1 MADEVIELID
11 ISFRHKIP
19 NPKFTNPWKTRKG
32 PGIFKMNFSLKKGK
46 ILGLVGPNGA
56 GKTTLLRILAGIIP
70 IDQGTIKLNGVDLSM
85 SSGVIDEQLRL
96 NVGHMPEQVRWS
108 GNTSVVETLNQFAE
122 MRKESVSSM
131 KLLTLVGLATKSNS
145 ALDELS
151 QGMRQ
156 RLSLAI
162 ALMGSPKIILLDEPF
177 NGLDPVAAKSV
188 EKMIRELAGKGVSI
202 IISSHQVSGL
212 VGLIDQLMLI
222 HRGQIVA
229 EGTIGDIESKLGL
242 DNRIEISGR
251 GKIPNLAQLL
261 ETGDILHTENSD
273 DYWNCTIQNP
283 GPLAIKTIIDDGHDI
298 IEWKKKSP
306 DIVELLCHATG
317 LEIEDIGME
326 LQSSNM
332 MPLRST
338 TEEE

>member
-1 MADEVIELID
+1 MADEVVELID
-11 ISFRHKIP
+11 VSFRHKIP
-19 NPKFTNPWKTRKG
+19 EPKFTNPWNTRKG
-32 PGIFKMNFSLKKGK
+32 PGIFKMNFSLKSGK

-70 IDQGTIKLNGVDLSM
+70 IDEGKIKLNGVDLSA
-85 SSGVIDEQLRL
+85 SGESIDGQLRL

-108 GNTSVVETLNQFAE
+108 GNITVLEALNQFAE
-122 MRKESVSSM
+122 MRKDSISSE
-131 KLLTLVGLATKSNS
+131 KLLSLVGLTGKSDAS
-145 ALDELS
+145 LDELS

-156 RLSLAI
+156 RLSLAV
-162 ALMGSPKIILLDEPF
+162 ALMGSPKMLLLDEPF

-188 EKMIRELAGKGVSI
+188 EKMIQELANKGVSI

-212 VGLIDQLMLI
+212 VGFIDQLLLI

-229 EGTIGDIESKLGL
+229 DGTIEDIESKLGL
-242 DNRIEISGR
+242 DNRIELR
-251 GKIPNLAQLL
+251 GHGAIPDFTKLFGTDCVLNNHVK
-261 ETGDILHTENSD
+261 DSD
-273 DYWNCTIQNP
+273 WICIIQYP
-283 GPLAIKTIIDDGHDI
+283 GPNAVKKIIDAGYEI
-298 IEWKKKSP
+298 LEWKRKSP

-326 LQSSNM
+326 LQTSDM
-332 MPLRST
+332 MPLRSK

>member
-1 MADEVIELID
+1 MADEVVELID
-11 ISFRHKIP
+11 VSFRHKIP
-19 NPKFTNPWKTRKG
+19 EPKFTNPWNTRKG
-32 PGIFKMNFSLKKGK
+32 PGIFKMNFSLESGK

-70 IDQGTIKLNGVDLSM
+70 IDEGKIKLNGVDLSA
-85 SSGVIDEQLRL
+85 SGESIDGQLRL

-108 GNTSVVETLNQFAE
+108 GNITVLEALNQFAE
-122 MRKESVSSM
+122 MRKDSISSE
-131 KLLTLVGLATKSNS
+131 KLLSLVGLTGKSDAS
-145 ALDELS
+145 LDELS

-156 RLSLAI
+156 RLSLAV
-162 ALMGSPKIILLDEPF
+162 ALMGSPKMLLLDEPF

-188 EKMIRELAGKGVSI
+188 EKMIQELANKGVSI

-212 VGLIDQLMLI
+212 VGFIDQLLLI

-229 EGTIGDIESKLGL
+229 DGTIEDIESKLGL
-242 DNRIEISGR
+242 DNRIELR
-251 GKIPNLAQLL
+251 GHGAIPDFTKLFGTDCVLNNHVK
-261 ETGDILHTENSD
+261 DSD
-273 DYWNCTIQNP
+273 WICIIQYP
-283 GPLAIKTIIDDGHDI
+283 GPNAVKKIIDAGYEI
-298 IEWKKKSP
+298 LEWKRKSP

-326 LQSSNM
+326 LQTSDM
-332 MPLRST
+332 MPLRSK

>member
-1 MADEVIELID
+1 MADEVVELID
-11 ISFRHKIP
+11 VSFRHKIP
-19 NPKFTNPWKTRKG
+19 EPKLTNPWNTRKG
-32 PGIFKMNFSLKKGK
+32 PGIFKMNFSLESGK

-70 IDQGTIKLNGVDLSM
+70 IDEGKIKLNGVDLSA
-85 SSGVIDEQLRL
+85 SGESIDGQLRL

-108 GNTSVVETLNQFAE
+108 GNITVLEALNQFAE
-122 MRKESVSSM
+122 MRKDSISSE
-131 KLLTLVGLATKSNS
+131 KLLSLVGLAGKSDAS
-145 ALDELS
+145 LDELS

-156 RLSLAI
+156 RLSLAV
-162 ALMGSPKIILLDEPF
+162 ALMGSPKMLLLDEPF

-188 EKMIRELAGKGVSI
+188 EKMIQELANKGVSI

-212 VGLIDQLMLI
+212 VGFIDQLLLI

-229 EGTIGDIESKLGL
+229 DGTIEDIESKLGL
-242 DNRIEISGR
+242 DNRIELR
-251 GKIPNLAQLL
+251 GHGAIPDFTKLFGTDCVLNNHVK
-261 ETGDILHTENSD
+261 DSD
-273 DYWNCTIQNP
+273 WICIIQYP
-283 GPLAIKTIIDDGHDI
+283 GPNAVKKIIDAGYEI
-298 IEWKKKSP
+298 LEWKRKSP

-326 LQSSNM
+326 LQTSDM
-332 MPLRST
+332 MPLRSK